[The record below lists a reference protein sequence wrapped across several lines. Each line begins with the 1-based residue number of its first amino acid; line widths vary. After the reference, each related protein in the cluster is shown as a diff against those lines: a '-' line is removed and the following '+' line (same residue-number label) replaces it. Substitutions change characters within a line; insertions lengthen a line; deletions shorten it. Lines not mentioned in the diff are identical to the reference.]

1 MLESVGEGCSC
12 EPAVAEKR
20 RATVSIPDIANSVAN
35 GRRDR
40 AGLFILIV
48 SPRHLSLQVQSHR
61 DTAASL
67 DQGPRSWIDT
77 ENVLVCKAGDLSL
90 KLKIDG

>member
-35 GRRDR
+35 GLRDP
-40 AGLFILIV
+40 AGLFILIA
-48 SPRHLSLQVQSHR
+48 SPRHLALQVQSHR

-67 DQGPRSWIDT
+67 DQGPRRWIDT
-77 ENVLVCKAGDLSL
+77 DNVLVCETGDLSL
-90 KLKIDG
+90 KLKING